1 MHHIAAPEAVRAT
14 LAEMVRVA
22 RPGGWVLVWDHN
34 PRNPYW
40 KLLMKRVPQDTG
52 DERLIP
58 ERELLAGLRAA
69 GAQVRVV
76 DRTPTDPGS
85 DAVTADGGPRP
96 DQGVSIVLGD
106 LRDPAIRD
114 QAVTGDLTGI
124 VHLAAFT
131 SVLGSIADPAMVC
144 GVNVEVTAGL
154 LELARRRGV
163 NRFIMASTNAVTGDV
178 GDAAIHEDMPPR
190 PLTPYGATKAAAEM
204 LMSGY
209 AGAYAMV
216 TCALR
221 LTNVYGAGMSH
232 KDSFIPRLMRAAV
245 AGATVQVYGDGR
257 QRRDLVHVDD
267 VTAGLLAAWHAAHT
281 GPLIIGSGRSHTVL
295 DIIDHVE
302 QVTGHRI
309 RREHVP
315 AKPGEMPAVIVSI
328 DRARALGYQPSID
341 LPTGLRTVWDD
352 VAAWT

>member
-1 MHHIAAPEAVRAT
+1 MPNLDGERILVT
-14 LAEMVRVA
+14 
-22 RPGGWVLVWDHN
+22 GGNGFIGRSVV
-34 PRNPYW
+34 
-40 KLLMKRVPQDTG
+40 K
-52 DERLIP
+52 
-58 ERELLAGLRAA
+58 GLRAA
-69 GAQVRVV
+69 GARVRVV
-76 DRTPTDPGS
+76 DRTPADPKS
-85 DAVTADGGPRP
+85 ARAATAGPDQRPDGGVPT
-96 DQGVSIVLGD
+96 VLGD

-114 QAVTGDLTGI
+114 QAVTDDLTGI

-131 SVLGSIADPAMVC
+131 SVLGAMADPAMVHS
-144 GVNVEVTAGL
+144 VNVEATAGL

-163 NRFIMASTNAVTGDV
+163 PRFIMSSTNAVTGDV
-178 GDAAIHEDMPPR
+178 GAEVIHEGMPPR

-209 AGAYAMV
+209 AGAYAMT

-232 KDSFIPRLMRAAV
+232 KDSFIPRLMRAAI
-245 AGATVQVYGDGR
+245 AGTGVQVYGDGL

-267 VTAGLLAAWHAAHT
+267 VVAGLLTAWQAAHT
-281 GPLIIGSGRSHTVL
+281 GPLIIGAGQSHTVL
-295 DIIDHVE
+295 DIIDNVE
-302 QVTGHRI
+302 RVTGRRV

-328 DRARALGYQPSID
+328 DRARAFGYQPAVD
-341 LPTGLRTVWDD
+341 LASGLRTVWDD